1 MQARLKAAFKAEL
14 DKGKELLASGAY
26 EQAFYHLERA
36 HILGQRNYVTHVISH
51 YWMLRVGLKAGD
63 IQEVFGQVIRIV
75 GSAGSLIGKVP
86 LGNSGRANVSPVKP
100 MPIPED
106 LKQYFE

>member
-1 MQARLKAAFKAEL
+1 MQAKLKAAFKEEL
-14 DKGKELLASGAY
+14 DKGKGLLASGKN

-36 HILGQRNYVTHVISH
+36 HILGQRNYVPHVISH
-51 YWMLRVGLKAGD
+51 YWMLRAGLNTGD
-63 IQEVFGQVIRIV
+63 IQEVLGQIIRII

-86 LGNSGRANVSPVKP
+86 LGNSGRAKVSPVKP

>member
-1 MQARLKAAFKAEL
+1 MQARLKAAFKTEL

-36 HILGQRNYVTHVISH
+36 HILGQRNYLTHVISH
-51 YWMLRVGLKAGD
+51 YWMLRAGLKTGD

-75 GSAGSLIGKVP
+75 GSAGSLI
-86 LGNSGRANVSPVKP
+86 GNSGRANVSPVKP

>member
-1 MQARLKAAFKAEL
+1 MKTKLRAAFKEEL
-14 DKGKELLASGAY
+14 DKGKNLLASGDY

-36 HILGQRNYVTHVISH
+36 HILGQRHYLPHVTSH
-51 YWMLRVGLKAGD
+51 YWMLKAGLKTGD
-63 IQEVFGQVIRIV
+63 IQEVFGQIIRIV

-86 LGNSGRANVSPVKP
+86 LGNSGRANVSPMKP

-106 LKQYFE
+106 LKPYFE

>member
-1 MQARLKAAFKAEL
+1 MQARLKAAFKTEL

-36 HILGQRNYVTHVISH
+36 HILGQRNYLTHVISH
-51 YWMLRVGLKAGD
+51 YWMLRAGLKTGD
-63 IQEVFGQVIRIV
+63 IQDVFGQGIRIV
-75 GSAGSLIGKVP
+75 GSDGAVLGKVP